1 MSIDQSVRKREY
13 FWNGEIMKGDWN
25 YQSKLCKALMMK
37 LKMTNNREED
47 KEIEIGRK
55 EREGIKKGGN
65 RKKGEGEGGR

>member
-1 MSIDQSVRKREY
+1 
-13 FWNGEIMKGDWN
+13 
-25 YQSKLCKALMMK
+25 MK